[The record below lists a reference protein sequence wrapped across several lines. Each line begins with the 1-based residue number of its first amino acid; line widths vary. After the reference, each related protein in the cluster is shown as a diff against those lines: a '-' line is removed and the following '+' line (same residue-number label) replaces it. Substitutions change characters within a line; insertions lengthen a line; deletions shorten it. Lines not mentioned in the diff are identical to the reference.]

1 MTPEAIRDL
10 LKRRYACRDYDPNRK
25 ISDQDF
31 HLILE
36 AGQLAP
42 SSYGFEPWH
51 FLVIESESL
60 KQALAPIA
68 LGAQKALASAS
79 HFVIIL
85 SRTQASL
92 RYDAPYIGYMMREIQ
107 GLPEDFC
114 EFKQQRFETFQKE
127 DFDLLSTERATFDWA
142 SKQSYLALAQM
153 MQVAALRGIDSLA
166 MEGFNRQAVTDLLT
180 ERGLLNPS
188 EWGVSV
194 MVAFGY
200 GLGSVP
206 RKTRQSLDQLVTWV
220 K

>member
-180 ERGLLNPS
+180 ERGLLDPS

-200 GLGSVP
+200 GLGSVSQ
-206 RKTRQSLDQLVTWV
+206 KTRQPLDQLVTWV

>member
-92 RYDAPYIGYMMREIQ
+92 RYDAPYIGYMMREVQ
-107 GLPEDFC
+107 RLPEDFC

-127 DFDLLSTERATFDWA
+127 DFDLLSSERATFDWA

-180 ERGLLNPS
+180 ERGLLDPS

>member
-36 AGQLAP
+36 AGQLSP

-60 KQALAPIA
+60 KKALAPIA

-153 MQVAALRGIDSLA
+153 MHVAALRGMDSLA
-166 MEGFNRQAVTDLLT
+166 LEGFNRQAVTDLLT
-180 ERGLLNPS
+180 ERGLIDPS

-194 MVAFGY
+194 MVSFGY

>member
-10 LKRRYACRDYDPNRK
+10 LKRRYDCRDYDPNRK

-180 ERGLLNPS
+180 ERGLINPS

-194 MVAFGY
+194 MVSFGY

>member
-60 KQALAPIA
+60 KQDLAPIA

-127 DFDLLSTERATFDWA
+127 DFDLLSTEQATFDWA

-180 ERGLLNPS
+180 ERGLIDPS

>member
-36 AGQLAP
+36 AGQLSP

-60 KQALAPIA
+60 KKALAPIA

-153 MQVAALRGIDSLA
+153 MQVAALRGIDSLV

-180 ERGLLNPS
+180 ERGLIDPS

-194 MVAFGY
+194 MVSFGY

>member
-60 KQALAPIA
+60 KQDLAPIA

-180 ERGLLNPS
+180 ERGLIDPS

-194 MVAFGY
+194 MVSFGY

-206 RKTRQSLDQLVTWV
+206 RKTRQPLDQLVTWV

>member
-36 AGQLAP
+36 AGQLSP

-180 ERGLLNPS
+180 ERGLIDPS

-194 MVAFGY
+194 MVSFGY

-206 RKTRQSLDQLVTWV
+206 QKTRQPLDQLVTWV

>member
-68 LGAQKALASAS
+68 LGAQKALASSS

-206 RKTRQSLDQLVTWV
+206 QKTRQPLDQLVTWV

>member
-25 ISDQDF
+25 ISDQDI

-180 ERGLLNPS
+180 ERGLINPS

-194 MVAFGY
+194 MVSFGY

>member
-60 KQALAPIA
+60 KKALAPIA

-180 ERGLLNPS
+180 ERGLIDPS

-194 MVAFGY
+194 MVSFGY

>member
-1 MTPEAIRDL
+1 M
-10 LKRRYACRDYDPNRK
+10 
-25 ISDQDF
+25 QDEGGF
-31 HLILE
+31 SQAF
-36 AGQLAP
+36 AGNCGGHVFQRQVGGGQRHAQA
-42 SSYGFEPWH
+42 SYGFEPWH

-92 RYDAPYIGYMMREIQ
+92 RHDAPYIDYMMREVQ
-107 GLPEDFC
+107 RLPEDFC

-142 SKQSYLALAQM
+142 SKQSYLALSQM

-166 MEGFNRQAVTDLLT
+166 MEGFNRQVVTDLLT
-180 ERGLLNPS
+180 ERGLLDPS

-206 RKTRQSLDQLVTWV
+206 RKTRQPLDQLVTWV

>member
-10 LKRRYACRDYDPNRK
+10 LKRRYACRDYDSNRK

-180 ERGLLNPS
+180 ERGLLDPS

>member
-180 ERGLLNPS
+180 ERGLLDPS

-206 RKTRQSLDQLVTWV
+206 QKTRQPLDQLVTWV

>member
-180 ERGLLNPS
+180 ERGLIDPS

>member
-36 AGQLAP
+36 AGQLSP

-60 KQALAPIA
+60 KKALAPIA

-180 ERGLLNPS
+180 ERGLIYPS
-188 EWGVSV
+188 EEGVSV
-194 MVAFGY
+194 MVSFGY

>member
-60 KQALAPIA
+60 KQDLAPIA

-180 ERGLLNPS
+180 ERGLLDPS

-206 RKTRQSLDQLVTWV
+206 QKTRQPLDQLVTWV

>member
-60 KQALAPIA
+60 KQDLAPIA

-127 DFDLLSTERATFDWA
+127 DFDLLSSERATFDWA

-153 MQVAALRGIDSLA
+153 MQVAALRDIDSLA

-180 ERGLLNPS
+180 ERGLLDPS

-206 RKTRQSLDQLVTWV
+206 QKTRQPLDQLVTWV

>member
-36 AGQLAP
+36 AGQLSP

-127 DFDLLSTERATFDWA
+127 DFDLLSSERATFDWA

-153 MQVAALRGIDSLA
+153 MQVAALRDIDSLA

-180 ERGLLNPS
+180 ERGLIDPS

-194 MVAFGY
+194 MVSFGY

>member
-85 SRTQASL
+85 SRTQVSL
-92 RYDAPYIGYMMREIQ
+92 RYDAPYIDYMMREVQ
-107 GLPEDFC
+107 RLPEDFC

-127 DFDLLSTERATFDWA
+127 DFDLLSSERATFDWA

-153 MQVAALRGIDSLA
+153 MQVAALRDIDSLA
-166 MEGFNRQAVTDLLT
+166 MEGFNRQAVTHLLT
-180 ERGLLNPS
+180 ARGLLDPS

-206 RKTRQSLDQLVTWV
+206 QKTRQPLDQLVTWV

>member
-85 SRTQASL
+85 SRTQVSL
-92 RYDAPYIGYMMREIQ
+92 RYDAPYIDYMMREVQ
-107 GLPEDFC
+107 RLPEDFC

-127 DFDLLSTERATFDWA
+127 DFDLLSSERATFDWA

-153 MQVAALRGIDSLA
+153 IQVAALRGIDSLA

-180 ERGLLNPS
+180 ERGLIDPS

-206 RKTRQSLDQLVTWV
+206 RQTRQPLDQLVTWV

>member
-127 DFDLLSTERATFDWA
+127 DFDLLSSERATFDWA
-142 SKQSYLALAQM
+142 SKQSYLALSQM

-180 ERGLLNPS
+180 ERGLLDPS

>member
-36 AGQLAP
+36 AGQLSP

-60 KQALAPIA
+60 KKALAPIA

-153 MQVAALRGIDSLA
+153 MQVATLRGIDSLA

-180 ERGLLNPS
+180 ERGLIDPS

-194 MVAFGY
+194 MVSFGY

>member
-36 AGQLAP
+36 AGQLSP

-60 KQALAPIA
+60 KQALVPIA
-68 LGAQKALASAS
+68 LGAQKALASSS

-180 ERGLLNPS
+180 ERGLIDPS

-194 MVAFGY
+194 MVSFGY

>member
-60 KQALAPIA
+60 KKALAPIA

-180 ERGLLNPS
+180 ERGLINPS

-194 MVAFGY
+194 MVSFGY

>member
-60 KQALAPIA
+60 KQDLAPIA

-180 ERGLLNPS
+180 ERGLIDPS

-194 MVAFGY
+194 MVSFGY

>member
-85 SRTQASL
+85 SRTQVSL

-180 ERGLLNPS
+180 ERGLINPS

-194 MVAFGY
+194 MVSFGY

>member
-92 RYDAPYIGYMMREIQ
+92 RYDEPYIGYMMREIQ

-180 ERGLLNPS
+180 ERGLLDPS

>member
-60 KQALAPIA
+60 KQDLAPIA

-180 ERGLLNPS
+180 ERGLINPS

-194 MVAFGY
+194 MVSFGY

>member
-180 ERGLLNPS
+180 ERGLINPS

-194 MVAFGY
+194 MVSFGY

>member
-36 AGQLAP
+36 AGQLSP

-60 KQALAPIA
+60 KKALAPIA

-180 ERGLLNPS
+180 ERGLIDPS

-194 MVAFGY
+194 MVSFGY

-206 RKTRQSLDQLVTWV
+206 RKTRQSLNQLVTWV

>member
-180 ERGLLNPS
+180 ERGLLDPS

-194 MVAFGY
+194 MVTFGY

>member
-60 KQALAPIA
+60 KKALAPIA

-153 MQVAALRGIDSLA
+153 MQVAALRGIDSLV

-180 ERGLLNPS
+180 ERGLIDPS

-194 MVAFGY
+194 MVSFGY

>member
-180 ERGLLNPS
+180 ERGLIDPS

-206 RKTRQSLDQLVTWV
+206 RKTRQSLNQLVTWV

>member
-127 DFDLLSTERATFDWA
+127 DFDLLSSERATFDWA
-142 SKQSYLALAQM
+142 SKQSYLALSQM

-180 ERGLLNPS
+180 ERGLLDPS
-188 EWGVSV
+188 EWAVSV

>member
-85 SRTQASL
+85 SRTQVSL
-92 RYDAPYIGYMMREIQ
+92 RYDAPYIDYMMREVQ
-107 GLPEDFC
+107 RLPEDFC

-127 DFDLLSTERATFDWA
+127 DFDLLSSERATFDWA

-153 MQVAALRGIDSLA
+153 IQVAALRGIDSLA

-180 ERGLLNPS
+180 ERGLIDPS

-194 MVAFGY
+194 MVSFGY